1 MPDIVLIQ
9 PPIEDYYFTF
19 KRSIPYGLACI
30 AAALEKKGFS
40 VEIID
45 SLAVNKSRIIDPPRE
60 FSHLEKYYG
69 THDISPFSL
78 FHHFRHYGYSFQH
91 IGKLVRE
98 KKPFLTGISSLFTP
112 YSNEALRT
120 AETIK
125 KFLPHCKIVMGGHH
139 PTIFPEKVM
148 KSKYVDFL
156 LRGEGEVS
164 MPDLARAIKN
174 KTNLENISGIVYRR
188 RDRTLYIDEPA
199 WIEDF
204 NDYPL
209 PDLDLINRKFY
220 KRKNRGCTVTVTARG
235 CPMKCSYCSV
245 GASSF
250 CAKFRAR
257 SVESVIKELKA
268 QMKKYDIGFIDFED
282 ENLTLNKNWFLS
294 LVEEMEKLFKN
305 RKIELRAMNGLFPP
319 SLDEKIVAAMKNAGF
334 KTLNLSLGTTS
345 KAQLKAF
352 NRPDIRKSFEQ
363 ALFLAE
369 KYSMKAVSYIIAS
382 APGETASQS
391 VKDLLFLAERRTLA
405 GLSIYYPAPGSLDY
419 KVCKNKGLLPG
430 HFSLMRSTAFPISD
444 TTSELESTTL
454 LRLARITNF
463 MKSILKKDNSLP
475 APELFDKTCIVDV
488 MDRTAA
494 GKKLLSWFLYDG
506 IIRGITGDGLIFEHH
521 AEKKLSEQ
529 FLNGLDK
536 ISLRTVT

>member
-45 SLAVNKSRIIDPPRE
+45 SLAVNKSKIIDPPRE

-98 KKPFLTGISSLFTP
+98 KKPFLTGISSLFTS

-120 AETIK
+120 AETVK

-139 PTIFPEKVM
+139 PTVFPEKVM
-148 KSKYVDFL
+148 ESKYVDFL

-174 KTNLENISGIVYRR
+174 KTNLENIPGIVFRQNNG
-188 RDRTLYIDEPA
+188 TLFTGKPA

-209 PDLDLINRKFY
+209 PDMDLINRKFY
-220 KRKNRGCTVTVTARG
+220 RRKHIGCTVTVTARG

-245 GASSF
+245 GASSS

-257 SVESVIKELKA
+257 SVESVIKELEA
-268 QMKKYDIGFIDFED
+268 QMEKYDIGFIDFED

-319 SLDEKIVAAMKNAGF
+319 SLDEKIVASMRKAGF

-352 NRPDIRKSFEQ
+352 KRPDIRKSFEK

-369 KYSMKAVSYIIAS
+369 KYSMEAVSYIIAS
-382 APGETASQS
+382 APGQTASQS

-419 KVCKNKGLLPG
+419 TVCKNKGLLPG
-430 HFSLMRSTAFPISD
+430 YFSLMRSTAFPISD
-444 TTSELESTTL
+444 TTSELESATL

-463 MKSILKKDNSLP
+463 MKSILEKDNSLL
-475 APELFDKTCIVDV
+475 APEPFDKTCIVDV
-488 MDRTAA
+488 MDRTTA

-506 IIRGITGDGLIFEHH
+506 IIRGITRDGLIFEHP

-529 FLNGLDK
+529 FINGLDK
-536 ISLRTVT
+536 ISLRKVT